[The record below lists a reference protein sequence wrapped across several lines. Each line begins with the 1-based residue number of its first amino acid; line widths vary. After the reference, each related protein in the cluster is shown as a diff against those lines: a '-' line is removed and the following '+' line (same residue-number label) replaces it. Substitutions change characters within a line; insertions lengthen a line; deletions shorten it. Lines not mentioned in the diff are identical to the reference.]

1 MIIMKVTLIKKK
13 TNDNDCDNNYYFCS
27 SNGIKVT
34 IIMKQWYNTNGNIN
48 SGDVSIVIITIIII
62 LTIIL

>member
-1 MIIMKVTLIKKK
+1 MVVIT
-13 TNDNDCDNNYYFCS
+13 TTSGSNYFCS

-48 SGDVSIVIITIIII
+48 SGDVSIVIIIIIII
-62 LTIIL
+62 LTIILQ

>member
-1 MIIMKVTLIKKK
+1 MIMVVIT
-13 TNDNDCDNNYYFCS
+13 TTSGSNYFCS

-48 SGDVSIVIITIIII
+48 SGDVSIVIIIIIII
-62 LTIIL
+62 LTIILQ